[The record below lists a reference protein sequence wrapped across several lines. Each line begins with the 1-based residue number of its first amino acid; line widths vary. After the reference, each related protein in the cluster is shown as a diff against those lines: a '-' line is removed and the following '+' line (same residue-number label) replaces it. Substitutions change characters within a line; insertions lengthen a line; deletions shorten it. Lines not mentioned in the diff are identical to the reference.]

1 MKGDWKKEKMIKNI
15 IKNKINKKNFFKSEG
30 FKMEKLIG
38 ISLISFDLG
47 IVFYNLT
54 LLIHLI

>member
-1 MKGDWKKEKMIKNI
+1 MIKNI
-15 IKNKINKKNFFKSEG
+15 IKNKINKKNFFKSEVE
-30 FKMEKLIG
+30 KMEKLIG

>member
-1 MKGDWKKEKMIKNI
+1 MKGDWKKEKMIKSI
-15 IKNKINKKNFFKSEG
+15 IKNKINKKNFFKSEVE
-30 FKMEKLIG
+30 METVIG